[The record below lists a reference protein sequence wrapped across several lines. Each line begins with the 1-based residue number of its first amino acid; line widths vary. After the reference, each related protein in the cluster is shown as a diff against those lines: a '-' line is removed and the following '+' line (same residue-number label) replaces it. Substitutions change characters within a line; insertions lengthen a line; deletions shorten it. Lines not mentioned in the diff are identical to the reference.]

1 MSFLIEYFSQILFIL
16 HGFTG
21 GVGWALVAFTV
32 IIRSILLPLTLP
44 SIKAQK
50 RIADLKPEIDAL
62 KQKFGDDKTGFQ
74 QAQLELYKKYNVN
87 PLAGCLPQLLQIGV
101 LIVLYQT
108 LLHFF
113 NNPTFNGVALNFGF
127 FGLDLTKTDSTY
139 VLPILAGVTQLV
151 LSVMIM
157 PATEVRDVVSNTSKK
172 KEVQKENKKEE
183 DMAEM
188 AATMQQQMMFIM
200 PIMTVF
206 FALKFPAGLA
216 LYWVVTTVYS
226 IGQQYVISGPG
237 GLVTYTKRLQL
248 IIAKRTK

>member
-1 MSFLIEYFSQILFIL
+1 MTFLITFFSQILFVL
-16 HGFTG
+16 HGIVG
-21 GVGWALVAFTV
+21 SVGWALVVFT
-32 IIRSILLPLTLP
+32 ILTRAILLPVTLP

-50 RIADLKPEIDAL
+50 KIADLKPEIDAL
-62 KQKFGDDKTGFQ
+62 KQKFGTDKTGFQ

-87 PLAGCLPQLLQIGV
+87 PLAGCLPQLFQIGV

-127 FGLDLTKTDSTY
+127 FGLDLTKADNTY
-139 VLPILAGVTQLV
+139 VLPVLAGVTQLV

-157 PATEVRDVVSNTSKK
+157 PATEVKDVVSNTSKK
-172 KEVQKENKKEE
+172 KEIQKENKKEE
-183 DMAEM
+183 DVAEM

-200 PIMTVF
+200 PVMTVF

-216 LYWVVTTVYS
+216 LYWVITTLFS

-237 GLVTYTKRLQL
+237 GLVTY
-248 IIAKRTK
+248 AKRIALLLKINK

>member
-16 HGFTG
+16 HGLVG
-21 GVGWALVAFTV
+21 GVGWALVVFTI
-32 IIRSILLPLTLP
+32 IIRALLLPLTLP

-62 KQKFGDDKTGFQ
+62 KLKHGDDKTAFQ

-101 LIVLYQT
+101 LIVLYQA
-108 LLHFF
+108 LLKFF
-113 NNPTFNGVALNFGF
+113 ENPTFNGVSLNFIF
-127 FGLDLTKTDSTY
+127 FGLDLTKADGTY
-139 VLPILAGVTQLV
+139 VLPILAGITQLI

-157 PATEVRDVVSNTSKK
+157 PATEVKDTVSNTSKK
-172 KEVQKENKKEE
+172 KDIQKENKKEE
-183 DMAEM
+183 DVAEM

-200 PIMTVF
+200 PVMTVF

-216 LYWVVTTVYS
+216 LYWVVTTVFS
-226 IGQQYVISGPG
+226 IGQQYFVSGPG
-237 GLVTYTKRLQL
+237 GLVTYFKRLQL
-248 IIAKRTK
+248 LMKRK